1 VFTSEVSAEIRLL
14 ATRLTSVP
22 VGTLI
27 DYADMSAVTGRN
39 IQTHRHIAYAAMR
52 LVRAETGA
60 VFVSVKGEGY
70 KRLAAQEVPEVIG
83 TAARARI
90 RSNARRAKK
99 TIVTGIACSNSL
111 PADVQR
117 RAAAEIS
124 VLGLLEHIARDKS
137 VLPDANAPLSPETVA
152 HTAKRFL
159 SRIGAV

>member
-1 VFTSEVSAEIRLL
+1 VFTSEVSAEVRHL
-14 ATRLTSVP
+14 ANRMTAVP

-27 DYADMSAVTGRN
+27 DYADMSAVIGRSL
-39 IQTHRHIAYAAMR
+39 QSHRHIGYAAMR

-90 RSNARRAKK
+90 RSNAGRARK
-99 TIVTGIACSNSL
+99 TITAGVACSNSL

-124 VLGLLEHIARDKS
+124 VLGLLEHIARDKL
-137 VLPDANAPLSPETVA
+137 VLPDTKAPLMPEPVA
-152 HTAKRFL
+152 LTAKRFL
-159 SRIGAV
+159 ARIGAV